1 MAGTKLNSLALGY
14 AAAIIAAV
22 CMLLLGILGNLEVYT
37 GAVEM
42 MQEWHVFFDLSVVGI
57 IIGMIEAAVV
67 SFISVFIFG
76 WIYNRFV

>member
-57 IIGMIEAAVV
+57 ITGMIEAAVV